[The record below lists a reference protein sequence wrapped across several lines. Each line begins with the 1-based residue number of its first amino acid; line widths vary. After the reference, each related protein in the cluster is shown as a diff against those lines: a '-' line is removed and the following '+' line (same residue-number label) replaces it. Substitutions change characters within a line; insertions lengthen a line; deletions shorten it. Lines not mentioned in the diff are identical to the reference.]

1 MADNV
6 FTGGFPVVPLSMA
19 GTRRAVRGQ
28 PAANAADAAVAGG
41 FGIPLAAPV
50 APPPSSAA
58 PALAPVDMSATAPVG
73 QRIEQAETYLKPY
86 YLRSDEDI
94 QEETRLQQEIV
105 AAEGE
110 RLQAEQQLKQE
121 QAQRR
126 QDLLKKYGTDNAEAL
141 KAHNQRMA
149 STPLPSFVPTQTSA
163 TDIAGIFGLMGVI
176 GMSLGGKGQM
186 SALGAM
192 NAMTG
197 MMSGWKQGRLDLY
210 NQELKNFEK
219 NYQAVLQQQANLE
232 KDFEKVKALMK
243 VDLEAA
249 SAEIDTIAAKYDN
262 KVLAAVN
269 RKNGAVAALKFIES
283 RRQDTQKF
291 GDKIAPL
298 ITADNRSMDAMRL
311 EELRQKNRLELE
323 DKRQKG
329 RQAYATFKSGLE
341 GKGGLKP
348 PASVT
353 DRYVVYSTL
362 TDAANDAASTLRANP
377 DLAKKLDQYRVQI
390 AASENMGA
398 AGYYALS
405 PSIPADVRD
414 FVLKISSM
422 RDAYFLAV
430 SGKAVTGSEQ
440 NRLRNT
446 IPMPGD
452 PAETLVTKLAG
463 FEKTVNKMLETY
475 RNLYPS
481 LPNISNARN
490 IDLRDV
496 PLDPAAQDA
505 LNKDLEAGRV
515 TKAPKTVDVDG
526 LRQRAKQAIADGA
539 SAEGVK
545 ARFKE
550 MTGRDL

>member
-1 MADNV
+1 M
-6 FTGGFPVVPLSMA
+6 L
-19 GTRRAVRGQ
+19 
-28 PAANAADAAVAGG
+28 
-41 FGIPLAAPV
+41 
-50 APPPSSAA
+50 
-58 PALAPVDMSATAPVG
+58 
-73 QRIEQAETYLKPY
+73 
-86 YLRSDEDI
+86 
-94 QEETRLQQEIV
+94 QEIV

-110 RLQAEQQLKQE
+110 RLEAEQQLKQE
-121 QAQRR
+121 QAQKR
-126 QDLLKKYGTDNAEAL
+126 QELLKKYGTDNAEAL

-197 MMSGWKQGRLDLY
+197 MMTGWKQGRLDLY

-269 RKNGAVAALKFIES
+269 RKNGAVAALKLIES
-283 RRQDTQKF
+283 KRQDAQKL

-440 NRLRNT
+440 NRLRST

-463 FEKTVNKMLETY
+463 FEKNVDEILKTY
-475 RNLYPS
+475 RKLYPS

-490 IDLRDV
+490 IDLKDV
-496 PLDPAAQDA
+496 PLNPAEQEA

-515 TKAPKTVDVDG
+515 TTAPSSAAPSQFEEGKIYVDG
-526 LRQRAKQAIADGA
+526 KGNRAIYRNG
-539 SAEGVK
+539 
-545 ARFKE
+545 RFEKVP
-550 MTGRDL
+550 